1 MQNNNDFDNSALP
14 DKRHKCSNSTIMA
27 KNVENLSLNYVRIL
41 AEDEKQYYVDEHV
54 FIAMNAQ
61 DFGLKHL
68 RTDQPY
74 RVDEGRVMMVTRG
87 WVRVVINLEEQRLEQ
102 QSLIVLVADSIFEIQ
117 EWSDDFDLRAFT
129 FKDLP
134 LFTSISQQ
142 TYLTLNDDE
151 WRLTNEYVELMWHE
165 TRYQPLQPEVITHL
179 QTALLLELKRFADRE
194 ENLRQQTATRQD
206 RIFHQFLRLVNLYGL
221 RERKIE
227 FYADKLCVTPNHL
240 GAVIKKTSGLTIM
253 QWLNRHAIQKAKV
266 LLRYSDLP
274 IWEVAE
280 RMNFANPSFFSKF
293 FKGEV
298 GMTPG
303 EYRNR

>member
-1 MQNNNDFDNSALP
+1 
-14 DKRHKCSNSTIMA
+14 MA

-206 RIFHQFLRLVNLYGL
+206 KIFHQFLRLVNLYGL

-227 FYADKLCVTPNHL
+227 FYADKLCITPNHL
-240 GAVIKKTSGLTIM
+240 GAVIKKASGLTVM

-293 FKGEV
+293 FKREI
-298 GMTPG
+298 GMTPA
-303 EYRNR
+303 EYRNG

>member
-1 MQNNNDFDNSALP
+1 
-14 DKRHKCSNSTIMA
+14 MA

-206 RIFHQFLRLVNLYGL
+206 KIFHQFLRLVNLYGL

-240 GAVIKKTSGLTIM
+240 GAVIKKASGLTVM

-266 LLRYSDLP
+266 LLRCSDLP

-293 FKGEV
+293 FKREI
-298 GMTPG
+298 GMTPA

>member
-165 TRYQPLQPEVITHL
+165 TRY
-179 QTALLLELKRFADRE
+179 
-194 ENLRQQTATRQD
+194 
-206 RIFHQFLRLVNLYGL
+206 
-221 RERKIE
+221 
-227 FYADKLCVTPNHL
+227 
-240 GAVIKKTSGLTIM
+240 
-253 QWLNRHAIQKAKV
+253 
-266 LLRYSDLP
+266 
-274 IWEVAE
+274 
-280 RMNFANPSFFSKF
+280 
-293 FKGEV
+293 
-298 GMTPG
+298 
-303 EYRNR
+303 

>member
-1 MQNNNDFDNSALP
+1 
-14 DKRHKCSNSTIMA
+14 MA

-206 RIFHQFLRLVNLYGL
+206 KIFHQFLRLVNLYGL

-240 GAVIKKTSGLTIM
+240 GAVIKKASGLTVM

-293 FKGEV
+293 IKREI
-298 GMTPG
+298 GMTPA
-303 EYRNR
+303 EYRNG

>member
-1 MQNNNDFDNSALP
+1 
-14 DKRHKCSNSTIMA
+14 MA
-27 KNVENLSLNYVRIL
+27 KKVENLSLNYVRIL
-41 AEDEKQYYVDEHV
+41 AEDEKKYYVDEHV

-206 RIFHQFLRLVNLYGL
+206 KIFHQFLRLVNLYGL

-240 GAVIKKTSGLTIM
+240 GAVIKKASGLTVM

-293 FKGEV
+293 FKREI
-298 GMTPG
+298 GMTPA
-303 EYRNR
+303 EYRNG

>member
-1 MQNNNDFDNSALP
+1 
-14 DKRHKCSNSTIMA
+14 MA

-206 RIFHQFLRLVNLYGL
+206 KIFHQFLRLVNLYGL

-240 GAVIKKTSGLTIM
+240 GAVIKKASGLTVM

-293 FKGEV
+293 FKREI
-298 GMTPG
+298 GMTPA
-303 EYRNR
+303 E

>member
-1 MQNNNDFDNSALP
+1 
-14 DKRHKCSNSTIMA
+14 MA

-179 QTALLLELKRFADRE
+179 QAALLLELKRFADRE

-206 RIFHQFLRLVNLYGL
+206 KIFHQFLRLVNLYGL

-240 GAVIKKTSGLTIM
+240 GAVIKKASGLTVM

-293 FKGEV
+293 FKREI
-298 GMTPG
+298 GMTPA
-303 EYRNR
+303 EYRNG

>member
-1 MQNNNDFDNSALP
+1 
-14 DKRHKCSNSTIMA
+14 MA
-27 KNVENLSLNYVRIL
+27 KNVENLSINFVSLL

-54 FIAMNAQ
+54 FIAINAQ

-87 WVRVVINLEEQRLEQ
+87 WVRIIINLEEQRLER
-102 QSLIVLVADSIFEIQ
+102 QSLLVLVPDSIFEIL
-117 EWSDDFDLRAFT
+117 EWSDDFDMQAFT

-134 LFTSISQQ
+134 IFTSLYHQ
-142 TYLTLNDDE
+142 TILTLKDDE
-151 WRLTNEYVELMWHE
+151 WLLASEYVRLMWHE
-165 TRYQPLQPEVITHL
+165 VHMQPLLPEAIIHL
-179 QTALLLELKRFADRE
+179 QTALLLELKRIADRE
-194 ENLRQQTATRQD
+194 EAIRQQTATRQD
-206 RIFHQFLRLVNLYGL
+206 KIFHQFLHVVNQYGL

-227 FYADKLCVTPNHL
+227 FYASKLCVTPNHL
-240 GAVIKKTSGLTIM
+240 GAVIKKASGLTVM

-303 EYRNR
+303 EYRNGK

>member
-1 MQNNNDFDNSALP
+1 
-14 DKRHKCSNSTIMA
+14 MA

-206 RIFHQFLRLVNLYGL
+206 KIFHQFLRLVNLYGL

-240 GAVIKKTSGLTIM
+240 GAVIKKASGLTVM

-280 RMNFANPSFFSKF
+280 RMSFANPSFFSKF
-293 FKGEV
+293 FKREI
-298 GMTPG
+298 GMTPA
-303 EYRNR
+303 EYRNG

>member
-1 MQNNNDFDNSALP
+1 
-14 DKRHKCSNSTIMA
+14 MA

-194 ENLRQQTATRQD
+194 ENLRQQIATRQD
-206 RIFHQFLRLVNLYGL
+206 KIFHQFLRLVNLYGL

-240 GAVIKKTSGLTIM
+240 GAVIKKASGLTVM

-293 FKGEV
+293 FKREI
-298 GMTPG
+298 GMTPA
-303 EYRNR
+303 EYRNG

>member
-1 MQNNNDFDNSALP
+1 
-14 DKRHKCSNSTIMA
+14 MA

-117 EWSDDFDLRAFT
+117 EWSDDFNLRAFT

-206 RIFHQFLRLVNLYGL
+206 KIFHQFLRLVNLYGL

-240 GAVIKKTSGLTIM
+240 GAVIKKASGLTVM

-293 FKGEV
+293 FKREI
-298 GMTPG
+298 GMTPA
-303 EYRNR
+303 EYRNG

>member
-1 MQNNNDFDNSALP
+1 
-14 DKRHKCSNSTIMA
+14 MA

-41 AEDEKQYYVDEHV
+41 AEDEKQSYVDEHV
-54 FIAMNAQ
+54 FRAMNAQ

-179 QTALLLELKRFADRE
+179 QTALLLELKRLADRE
-194 ENLRQQTATRQD
+194 ETLRQQMATRQD
-206 RIFHQFLRLVNLYGL
+206 KIFHQFLRLVNLYGL

-240 GAVIKKTSGLTIM
+240 GAVIKKASGLTVM

-280 RMNFANPSFFSKF
+280 RMSFANPSFFSKF
-293 FKGEV
+293 FKREI
-298 GMTPG
+298 GMTPA
-303 EYRNR
+303 EYRNG

>member
-1 MQNNNDFDNSALP
+1 
-14 DKRHKCSNSTIMA
+14 MA

-87 WVRVVINLEEQRLEQ
+87 WVRVVINLEELRLEQ

-117 EWSDDFDLRAFT
+117 EWSDDFNLRAFT

-206 RIFHQFLRLVNLYGL
+206 KIFHQFLRLVNLYGL

-240 GAVIKKTSGLTIM
+240 GAVIKKASGLTVM

-293 FKGEV
+293 FKREI
-298 GMTPG
+298 GMTPA
-303 EYRNR
+303 EYRNG

>member
-1 MQNNNDFDNSALP
+1 
-14 DKRHKCSNSTIMA
+14 MA

-87 WVRVVINLEEQRLEQ
+87 WVRVVINLEELRLEQ

-179 QTALLLELKRFADRE
+179 QAALLLELKRFADRE

-206 RIFHQFLRLVNLYGL
+206 KIFHQFLRLVNLYGL

-240 GAVIKKTSGLTIM
+240 GAVIKKASGLTVM

-293 FKGEV
+293 FKREI
-298 GMTPG
+298 GMTPA
-303 EYRNR
+303 EYRNG

>member
-1 MQNNNDFDNSALP
+1 
-14 DKRHKCSNSTIMA
+14 MA

-206 RIFHQFLRLVNLYGL
+206 KIFHQFLRLVNLYGL
-221 RERKIE
+221 CERKIE

-240 GAVIKKTSGLTIM
+240 GAVIKKASGLTVM

-293 FKGEV
+293 FKREI
-298 GMTPG
+298 GMTPA
-303 EYRNR
+303 EYRNG

>member
-1 MQNNNDFDNSALP
+1 
-14 DKRHKCSNSTIMA
+14 MA

-68 RTDQPY
+68 RTDLPY

-165 TRYQPLQPEVITHL
+165 TRCQPLQPEVITHL

-206 RIFHQFLRLVNLYGL
+206 KIFHQFLRLVNLYGL

-240 GAVIKKTSGLTIM
+240 GAVIKKASGLTVM

-293 FKGEV
+293 FKREI
-298 GMTPG
+298 GMTPA
-303 EYRNR
+303 EYRNG

>member
-1 MQNNNDFDNSALP
+1 
-14 DKRHKCSNSTIMA
+14 MA
-27 KNVENLSLNYVRIL
+27 KSVENLSLNFVNLRTPPPPSKGDGGRL
-41 AEDEKQYYVDEHV
+41 YYVDEH
-54 FIAMNAQ
+54 IYITMNAQ
-61 DFGLKHL
+61 DFGLKYL
-68 RTDQPY
+68 RIDQPY
-74 RVDEGRVMMVTRG
+74 RVDEGRVMMVTHG

-102 QSLIVLVADSIFEIQ
+102 QSIIVLVADSIFEIL
-117 EWSDDFDLRAFT
+117 EWSDDFDIRAFS

-142 TYLTLNDDE
+142 IYLTLSDDE
-151 WRLTNEYVELMWHE
+151 WLLVNEYVELMWHE
-165 TRYQPLQPEVITHL
+165 TKHQPLQPEVITHL
-179 QTALLLELKRFADRE
+179 QTALLLALKRLADRE
-194 ENLRQQTATRQD
+194 ETLRQQTATRKD
-206 RIFHQFLRLVNLYGL
+206 KIFHQFLRLVNQYGL

-240 GAVIKKTSGLTIM
+240 GAVIKKASGLTVM

-293 FKGEV
+293 FKGET

-303 EYRNR
+303 EYRK

>member
-1 MQNNNDFDNSALP
+1 
-14 DKRHKCSNSTIMA
+14 MA

-206 RIFHQFLRLVNLYGL
+206 KIFHQFLRLVNLYGL

-240 GAVIKKTSGLTIM
+240 GAVIKKASGLTVM

-266 LLRYSDLP
+266 LLRYNDLP

-280 RMNFANPSFFSKF
+280 HMNFANPSFFSKF
-293 FKGEV
+293 FKREI
-298 GMTPG
+298 GMTPA

>member
-1 MQNNNDFDNSALP
+1 
-14 DKRHKCSNSTIMA
+14 MA

-206 RIFHQFLRLVNLYGL
+206 KIFHQFLRLVNLYGL

-240 GAVIKKTSGLTIM
+240 GAVIKKASGLTVM

-266 LLRYSDLP
+266 LLRYNDLP

-280 RMNFANPSFFSKF
+280 HMNFANPSFFSKF
-293 FKGEV
+293 FKREI
-298 GMTPG
+298 GMTPA
-303 EYRNR
+303 EYRNG

>member
-1 MQNNNDFDNSALP
+1 
-14 DKRHKCSNSTIMA
+14 MA

-179 QTALLLELKRFADRE
+179 QTALLLELKRLADRE
-194 ENLRQQTATRQD
+194 ETLRQQMATRQD
-206 RIFHQFLRLVNLYGL
+206 KIFHQFLRLVNLYGL

-240 GAVIKKTSGLTIM
+240 GAVIKKASGLTVM

-280 RMNFANPSFFSKF
+280 RMSFANPSFFSKF
-293 FKGEV
+293 FKREI
-298 GMTPG
+298 GMTPA
-303 EYRNR
+303 EYRNG

>member
-1 MQNNNDFDNSALP
+1 
-14 DKRHKCSNSTIMA
+14 MA

-41 AEDEKQYYVDEHV
+41 AEDKKQYYVDEHV

-179 QTALLLELKRFADRE
+179 QTALLLELKRLADRE
-194 ENLRQQTATRQD
+194 ETLRQQTATRQD
-206 RIFHQFLRLVNLYGL
+206 KIFHQFLRLVNLYGL

-240 GAVIKKTSGLTIM
+240 GAVIKKASGLTVM

-293 FKGEV
+293 FKREI
-298 GMTPG
+298 GMTPA

>member
-1 MQNNNDFDNSALP
+1 
-14 DKRHKCSNSTIMA
+14 MA

-179 QTALLLELKRFADRE
+179 QTALLLELKRLADRE
-194 ENLRQQTATRQD
+194 ETLRQQTATRQD
-206 RIFHQFLRLVNLYGL
+206 KIFHQFLRLVNLYGL

-240 GAVIKKTSGLTIM
+240 GAVIKKASGLTVM

-293 FKGEV
+293 FKREI
-298 GMTPG
+298 GMTPA

>member
-1 MQNNNDFDNSALP
+1 
-14 DKRHKCSNSTIMA
+14 MA

-206 RIFHQFLRLVNLYGL
+206 KIFHQFLRLVNLYGL

-240 GAVIKKTSGLTIM
+240 GAVIKKASGLTVM

-274 IWEVAE
+274 IWEVTE
-280 RMNFANPSFFSKF
+280 HMNFANPSFFSKF
-293 FKGEV
+293 FKREI
-298 GMTPG
+298 GMTPA
-303 EYRNR
+303 EYRNG